1 MLWVP
6 EASTVDALSIARTC
20 GRVLNLRDSQANS
33 NIAARREV
41 QSLSESR
48 EGHRSATTQCCSAAV
63 LWRRCSI
70 NILIYYRRC
79 GSRNFRRSS
88 YLSVA
93 PAEPWYALVRLR
105 ISFLGVGATISRSVF
120 QDYFIQENEE
130 GSEMWQSFGWN
141 LSAADAYG
149 PW

>member
-1 MLWVP
+1 
-6 EASTVDALSIARTC
+6 
-20 GRVLNLRDSQANS
+20 
-33 NIAARREV
+33 
-41 QSLSESR
+41 
-48 EGHRSATTQCCSAAV
+48 
-63 LWRRCSI
+63 
-70 NILIYYRRC
+70 
-79 GSRNFRRSS
+79 
-88 YLSVA
+88 
-93 PAEPWYALVRLR
+93 VRLR